1 MKKDFSAKAYRDE
14 LKQKGVF
21 HTDSKLAEIIKSY
34 GKDKPKNV
42 YDPTCGV
49 GTLLSVF
56 DDDIPKYGQELTED
70 YLEVAKA
77 TLKKLHGC
85 SRGHFK
91 KSSFYGQ
98 KI

>member
-1 MKKDFSAKAYRDE
+1 MKKDFSAKAYRND
-14 LKQKGVF
+14 LKEKGVF

-34 GKDKPKNV
+34 GKERPKNV

-70 YLEVAKA
+70 YLDVARK
-77 TLKKLHGC
+77 TLKILLV
-85 SRGHFK
+85 RLETL
-91 KSSFYGQ
+91 
-98 KI
+98 